1 MTSKNDIREEKE
13 QRVSVDLIP
22 LEKIRQTILLVRG
35 QKVMLDRDL
44 AILYGVETRVL
55 NQAVK
60 RNRNRFPPDFM
71 FELTRDEIRNISQFV
86 ISSPAIK
93 HAPKV
98 YAFTEQGIAMLS
110 GVLNSSRA
118 VQVNIAIM
126 RAFVQMRQ
134 LLAANADLAAKLE
147 ELEQKYDSQ
156 FRAVFDAI
164 RQLMSPP
171 EPPRKKIG
179 FRVRETRAKYSVQRK
194 AK

>member
-1 MTSKNDIREEKE
+1 
-13 QRVSVDLIP
+13 
-22 LEKIRQTILLVRG
+22 
-35 QKVMLDRDL
+35 MLDRDL

-86 ISSPAIK
+86 ISSPAMK

-98 YAFTEQGIAMLS
+98 HAFTEQGIAKLS

-118 VQVNIAIM
+118 VRVNIAIM

-179 FRVRETRAKYSVQRK
+179 FRARETRAKYSVPRK